1 MAKHDQHSSHTAW
14 NAFWAQNA
22 ASPAG
27 SGGGCLPAASPGI
40 DRVQAKAWASF
51 AAKLPRAARVLD
63 LATGDGRVM
72 QRLLDARRDLKPVGI
87 DLATTLPPAPRGTK
101 LRGGVLMHDLPFP
114 DGSFAAV
121 TSQFG
126 FEYGDMQAIAA
137 EIARV
142 LRPGGWLGLI
152 THRIDGPI
160 LSHNLRRREQID
172 WAVAAQ
178 DLPGK
183 AKNSLRLRA
192 IGVGSLPEE
201 LATAP
206 ERGAREF
213 GPQSA
218 AWEIAEAIRQTL
230 VHGKNEPPMQT
241 AAVIDRIVAQ
251 AQNELGRIASLEAA
265 AQAAGTGEPVAAV
278 LTAAGLRPIASEML
292 HDAGP
297 TGAGAPFA
305 TFLTFQKPA

>member
-1 MAKHDQHSSHTAW
+1 M
-14 NAFWAQNA
+14 
-22 ASPAG
+22 
-27 SGGGCLPAASPGI
+27 
-40 DRVQAKAWASF
+40 QAKAWAAF
-51 AAKLPRAARVLD
+51 ATKLPRAARVLD

-72 QRLLDARRDLKPVGI
+72 QRLLEARRDLKPVGI
-87 DLATTLPPAPRGTK
+87 DQATTLPPAPRGTK

-114 DGSFAAV
+114 DGGFAAV

-126 FEYGDMQAIAA
+126 FEYGDMPATSA

-142 LRPGGWLGLI
+142 LRPGGSVGLI

-160 LSHNLRRREQID
+160 LSHNLRRREQIE
-172 WAVAAQ
+172 WAIVAQ

-183 AKNSLRLRA
+183 AKRALQLRA
-192 IGVGSLPEE
+192 IGIATIPEE

-230 VHGKNEPPMQT
+230 VHGRNEPPIQT

-265 AQAAGTGEPVAAV
+265 AQAAGTGEKVVAV
-278 LTAAGLRPIASEML
+278 LAAAGLQPIASEML

-297 TGAGAPFA
+297 NGTGAPFA
-305 TFLTFQKPA
+305 TFLIFQKPA